1 MLKER
6 LAVALLLLPLVV
18 WVIADGGWLY
28 LAAVA
33 SVLVL
38 AGIEYALLFRSH
50 GLRPSLP
57 LIVVGVTAL
66 ALGRFAGG
74 FEHAPLMLTV
84 LCLGAMVWHLV
95 DFERGAPRSGTDFG
109 VTLGGMLYLGWI
121 GAYLISLRRL
131 PLGEW
136 WFLLALPSV
145 WLADSAAYLVGRRY
159 GRHRLSPRLS
169 PKKSWEGYLA
179 GVLAG
184 AACGAGLG
192 ALWSLGAG
200 PGTAIGPTTGLIVGA
215 VVSLLAPLGDLGES
229 MIKRE
234 IGVKDSGNLLPGHGG
249 AFDRLDSWLWAGVL
263 GYYLALWLA

>member
-6 LAVALLLLPLVV
+6 LAVSLILLPLAV

-28 LAAVA
+28 LAAA
-33 SVLVL
+33 GTVL
-38 AGIEYALLFRSH
+38 ALAGAEYALLFRRH

-57 LIVVGVTAL
+57 LIVVGVVAL
-66 ALGRFAGG
+66 TLDRFVAEL
-74 FEHAPLMLTV
+74 EHAPLLLTV
-84 LCLGAMVWHLV
+84 LCLASMVWHLV

-109 VTLGGMLYLGWI
+109 VTLGGILYLGWI
-121 GAYLISLRRL
+121 GAYLVSLRRL

-136 WFLLALPSV
+136 WLLVALPSV
-145 WLADSAAYLVGRRY
+145 WLADTVAYFVGRKY

-179 GVLAG
+179 GVIGG
-184 AACGAGLG
+184 AAAGAGL
-192 ALWSLGAG
+192 AAIWRVGAG
-200 PGTAIGPTTGLIVGA
+200 PATVLNPATGLIVGML
-215 VVSLLAPLGDLGES
+215 VSVLAPLGDLGES

-234 IGVKDSGNLLPGHGG
+234 IGVKDSGTLFPGHGG

-263 GYYLALWLA
+263 GYYAALWLG